1 MLEAFDAG
9 IVTIGAGGDNPRNVL
24 CSPLSGVE
32 KGEYFDVSPY
42 AKAASDFLINLIDKI
57 KLPRKLKVGFSNS
70 PENIVHA
77 TYRDMGFV
85 AKANGK
91 FDLYTAG
98 GLGLNPEFGVKTAV
112 DIEPNDYHPL
122 LGNPSVEIL
131 KDLYNLV
138 SSFQDVSIRLSTKEE
153 IFITNLSAQ
162 EANKLADMLSTD
174 NASTDLQES
183 VTCVGA
189 TICQQGLCD
198 SSGLLQKI
206 VEVDKEEKFADG
218 VLPKLCTSGCQSSC
232 AAHQTAV
239 VGLKG
244 GKKKIDGTMADVFD
258 IFYGGFELQEKER
271 FGDIVGTVSVK
282 NIPEMFRKL
291 GKEIQAQNLTFE
303 SWIKNNKGRF
313 FQIVEGYTI

>member
-1 MLEAFDAG
+1 M
-9 IVTIGAGGDNPRNVL
+9 
-24 CSPLSGVE
+24 
-32 KGEYFDVSPY
+32 Y
-42 AKAASDFLINLIDKI
+42 AI
-57 KLPRKLKVGFSNS
+57 K
-70 PENIVHA
+70 
-77 TYRDMGFV
+77 
-85 AKANGK
+85 
-91 FDLYTAG
+91 
-98 GLGLNPEFGVKTAV
+98 
-112 DIEPNDYHPL
+112 YHPL

-162 EANKLADMLSTD
+162 EANKLADMLSID

-218 VLPKLCTSGCQSSC
+218 VLPKLCISGCQSSC

-271 FGDIVGTVSVK
+271 FGDIVGTVSAK
-282 NIPEMFRKL
+282 NIPKMFRKL

-303 SWIKNNKGRF
+303 RWIKNNKERF